1 MNWAFPAHDDA
12 GEIRWIWGE
21 VCCQGRKGWAR
32 RDVFI
37 PLGATEG
44 ICETYLRIS
53 ISLSSQNKKQGLLA
67 SDRGVERVQ
76 A

>member
-1 MNWAFPAHDDA
+1 MTLEKFA
-12 GEIRWIWGE
+12 GSG
-21 VCCQGRKGWAR
+21 VKFVAKAR
-32 RDVFI
+32 RAGLEETSLFLWGQQRVF
-37 PLGATEG
+37 
-44 ICETYLRIS
+44 CETYLRIA